1 MQHNLEQT
9 MWMQI
14 RDLSSKFRSSH
25 WDHAAAAA
33 VLLGQS
39 TVQPILPVV
48 WSQAAHLGQQIAAR

>member
-1 MQHNLEQT
+1 
-9 MWMQI
+9 MQI